1 MQTVPV
7 TVLTGF
13 LGCGKTTLLN
23 RILTA
28 DHGIKVG
35 VLLNEFGEI
44 NIDSRLIARR
54 DDTVME
60 LSNGCVCCTVRD
72 DLLRSIAALL
82 ERPAPPEH
90 IVIETTGLADP
101 VPVAEQLLDPR
112 VQSDIRLDAIV
123 TLVDAANF
131 DRNLERAE
139 QAYSQIATGDI
150 VLVNKT
156 DLVEPPIID
165 RIESGVRT
173 LNPRARVVRCVQA
186 GVDLT
191 LILGLG
197 LFEPSALSARRAPN
211 GAPAVEPPGRGVGD
225 DGHDARHQDTHGFAS
240 LALRRRATVDLE
252 RFARLLDALSPSV
265 FRAKG
270 VLAVREVPARIIFH
284 LVGDRWTLTAGD
296 AWQPGED
303 RVSEMVFIGT
313 ELHGTRRA
321 DLERRVAACL
331 DTPQA

>member
-1 MQTVPV
+1 MQPIPV
-7 TVLTGF
+7 TLLTGF
-13 LGCGKTTLLN
+13 LGSGKTTLLN
-23 RILTA
+23 HILTA
-28 DHGIKVG
+28 DHGRRVG

-44 NIDSRLIARR
+44 SIDSRLIARQ
-54 DDTVME
+54 DDTVLE
-60 LSNGCVCCTVRD
+60 LTNGCVCCTVRD
-72 DLLRSIAALL
+72 DLLQSIATLL
-82 ERPAPPEH
+82 ERPQPPEH
-90 IVIETTGLADP
+90 IVVETTGLADP
-101 VPVAEQLLDPR
+101 VPVAGQLLDPR

-156 DLVEPPIID
+156 DLVAPPIID
-165 RIESGVRT
+165 RIEDGVRT
-173 LNPRARVVRCVQA
+173 LNPRARVLRCVQA

-197 LFEPSALSARRAPN
+197 LFEPSTLPARRAPN
-211 GAPAVEPPGRGVGD
+211 GGPAAETSARE
-225 DGHDARHQDTHGFAS
+225 HDARHHHTHGFAS
-240 LALRRRATVDLE
+240 LAVRRRATVALE
-252 RFARLLDALSPSV
+252 RFAQLLDVLSPTV

-270 VLAVREVPARIIFH
+270 VLAVREVPARVIFH

-313 ELHGTRRA
+313 ELHGTARA

-331 DTPQA
+331 ETPES